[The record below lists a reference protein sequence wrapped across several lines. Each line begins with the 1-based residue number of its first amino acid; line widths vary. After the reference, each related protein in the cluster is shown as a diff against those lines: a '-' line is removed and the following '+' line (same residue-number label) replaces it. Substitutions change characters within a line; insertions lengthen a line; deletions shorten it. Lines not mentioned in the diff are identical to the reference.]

1 MRLNQRILSLE
12 RLVEDAEIPTPG
24 LVLFRYGE
32 TLTDEQQLQ
41 VKDAKANG
49 QPVIIF
55 RVVDASIAEEI

>member
-1 MRLNQRILSLE
+1 MKLTQRVLSLE
-12 RLVEDAEIPTPG
+12 RLVEDAEMPIPG
-24 LVLFRYGE
+24 VVLFRYGE

-41 VKDAKANG
+41 VKDAKANR